1 MESHVLNDPELSF
14 KSVLKRH
21 QEKES
26 KNNSETEPV
35 NDESG
40 KNKSDEVPEK
50 TVPPLRINLLN
61 LQQVI
66 YFHRVSENI
75 HLTLEV
81 QLLNTYLIHKK
92 CLRCR
97 VKSFC
102 YLKNDL
108 IVQIVCI

>member
-26 KNNSETEPV
+26 KNNPETEPV

-40 KNKSDEVPEK
+40 KSKSDEVPEK

-66 YFHRVSENI
+66 YFHPVSENF
-75 HLTLEV
+75 HQTLRLKV
-81 QLLNTYLIHKK
+81 LSYRLNT
-92 CLRCR
+92 
-97 VKSFC
+97 
-102 YLKNDL
+102 
-108 IVQIVCI
+108 

>member
-26 KNNSETEPV
+26 KNNPETEPV

-66 YFHRVSENI
+66 YFQRVFGKF
-75 HLTLEV
+75 HQTLRLKV
-81 QLLNTYLIHKK
+81 LSYILNP
-92 CLRCR
+92 
-97 VKSFC
+97 
-102 YLKNDL
+102 
-108 IVQIVCI
+108 